1 MYRVKE
7 IFTFQ
12 IKIRL
17 NKWLICA
24 ILTRVLVHVAKTCPI
39 YSPNSNTEEFCEQI
53 FTADAIHVPYMF
65 FCCHQA
71 IKIINCIQNIDFVNE
86 KSFFLLQIF
95 RRQRLTECK
104 LVPVYL
110 EIYFL
115 VAESVYIKV
124 YVHAYKYMYIYFI
137 GDQFST
143 EYCIKL

>member
-12 IKIRL
+12 IKIHL

-24 ILTRVLVHVAKTCPI
+24 ILTRVHVHVAKTSPI
-39 YSPNSNTEEFCEQI
+39 YSPNSNTEKLCEQI
-53 FTADAIHVPYMF
+53 FTADPIPYMLF
-65 FCCHQA
+65 FCHQA
-71 IKIINCIQNIDFVNE
+71 IKIINFIQNIDFVYE

-95 RRQRLTECK
+95 RRQRFTECK

-124 YVHAYKYMYIYFI
+124 YVHAYKYIYFI